1 MLNFWDKFG
10 RLHTKPVTESNP
22 LPTNNAYIYTAYY
35 SIFGEGRLMLLPH
48 PHPISR
54 HPNGEKPGAP
64 PISHDELYGLSMID
78 GHSAYT
84 ICEYLEDNHN
94 QYCDLPGFEAKPFY
108 KLNPFKVIPAFY
120 KLSKEENPRKKVIEY
135 PETWNIAFWQRPEH
149 RWFYKRCAGI
159 EPTVFEKIIFTV
171 TRLISILRWK
181 KEEPN
186 VLLYF
191 SMVYLVKSGF
201 KMGIE
206 GKLIARLTAK
216 KAKKIHGGIF
226 NMLSDWKDLDN
237 KYLTVHPL
245 VKAILDCTETMKLR

>member
-1 MLNFWDKFG
+1 MNFWDKFG
-10 RLHTKPVTESNP
+10 RLHVKPVTEENP

-35 SIFGEGRLMLLPH
+35 SIFGEGRLVLIPH

-54 HPNGEKPGAP
+54 HPENSKPDAP

-84 ICEYLEDNHN
+84 LCEYLEDNHN
-94 QYCDLPGFEAKPFY
+94 QYCDIPGFKPTPFY
-108 KLNPFKVIPAFY
+108 KLNWFKVIKAFY
-120 KLSKEENPRKKVIEY
+120 QLSKTDNPRKHTKEF
-135 PETWNIAFWQRPEH
+135 PDTWNIAFWQRPEH

-159 EPTVFEKIIFTV
+159 EPTLFEKIIFTLS
-171 TRLISILRWK
+171 RLVSILRWK

-201 KMGIE
+201 DMGIE
-206 GKLIARLTAK
+206 GKLISRLTAK
-216 KAKKIHGGIF
+216 KAKSLYRGI
-226 NMLSDWKDLDN
+226 NDMLWNWKDLSQIYY
-237 KYLTVHPL
+237 KRHPL
-245 VKAILDCTETMKLR
+245 YDVVNK